1 MDKAKKTD
9 ILPKY
14 TIAALIVTSLS
25 ILAYFLLF
33 TGVYYLYGHAMA
45 ISAIV
50 PIIAVG
56 WFYGRKLGI
65 YAGIVSF
72 PINILMYQVFQTS
85 PMEGIMLNGGGILG
99 TCSLILI
106 GAVIGRVRDL
116 SIQLKKHHDKLDELV
131 KIKTDELHLSNQ
143 TLTETKEYL
152 DNIINS
158 SLDAII
164 VADSTGNISRANED
178 I

>member
-9 ILPKY
+9 ILPEY
-14 TIAALIVTSLS
+14 TRAPLIVTSLS
-25 ILAYFLLF
+25 ILAYFLIF
-33 TGVYYLYGHAMA
+33 AGVNYLYGHAMA

-56 WFYGRKLGI
+56 WFYGRKPGI
-65 YAGIVSF
+65 YAAVFSF
-72 PINILMYQVFQTS
+72 PINILMYQAFETS

-99 TCSLILI
+99 TFSLILI

-131 KIKTDELHLSNQ
+131 KSKTAELNLSNQ
-143 TLTETKEYL
+143 TLTETKDYL
-152 DNIINS
+152 DNIIES
-158 SLDAII
+158 
-164 VADSTGNISRANED
+164 
-178 I
+178 